1 MESQH
6 YHKYIIF
13 LAPRFFNKSTIFKS
27 IYERIRKK
35 LENKGIYTVNVSRAI
50 EEIYNRKLIKDIKQ
64 SAPLKKQDSI
74 LMLNSYCNSNNS
86 EYNSVQENKL
96 CELSALQFDE
106 MDYPSENILYVH
118 LFNGMYYND
127 KIYPN
132 KKITLEREMLFLLAG
147 NLGVRKIT
155 YDITTKENI
164 ISRNK
169 ASIKLKGVKNQ
180 IAYTKKTGNTTITK
194 GQEIYSNNG
203 APLYCSCSTIDELNY
218 ELERTIHTS
227 IFSYD
232 FYKTNPKLETFVYK
246 RLLNKINLL
255 MYTSEAEDLLDIS
268 FMVHSCFA
276 DFGMQVAFEQTI
288 TTTECITY
296 TLEFYDDRELQNVY
310 FTMNYMDGTKDSFYM
325 IKQYYDSDTSD
336 CKETGLNHIKKYI
349 YELAGKYHYKSKG
362 AFRARESLL
371 VRLNDYI
378 RKRGERIFKNKCRE
392 FGCTMDIKTWMY
404 NNLIDSK
411 IEEIAETDFLSDN
424 IADVDSDR
432 LSHNTI
438 TSDIINEMEDTYRVR
453 IMRLETELEHNHQ
466 VILLLTSQ
474 LQSLE
479 QFYKDKDK
487 DKQVD
492 KNETDMVKQAHYAV
506 NKTDVQTLT
515 LSKDMNEDMSEDMF
529 NFMDDILNEGMNICV
544 GVNENNNADANAD
557 ANADM
562 EKILELPKVRIDE
575 LSNISP
581 RRTNSRI
588 ESSTFTSTSTSRYMK
603 KSKDIENESGNINTK
618 NNEIDEESLIVLK
631 NKYIELENR
640 GNIIKNQITHN
651 KMKYENE
658 RKMIDQSIESLL
670 LELSLTKSKLR
681 SLNER
686 QVLEQI
692 KAIGKDKT
700 RNQDKYYNNCNGTTN
715 RNSFSTSNNNKND
728 TSNGTGTGTGGIIN
742 ESKNALRKLF
752 TSDNDIL
759 ERQISRENNNVNE
772 IEKRINELKE
782 QKEMSYQEIKSLTF
796 EYDALI
802 EEKNKIILECHNWAI
817 DIENYKSIVEIVDSS
832 KILIANETMV

>member
-35 LENKGIYTVNVSRAI
+35 LENKGIHTVNVSRAI
-50 EEIYNRKLIKDIKQ
+50 EEIYNRKLLKDIKQ
-64 SAPLKKQDSI
+64 SAPLKKQESI
-74 LMLNSYCNSNNS
+74 LMLNSYSNSNSNSNSNNS
-86 EYNSVQENKL
+86 YYNNLQENKFF
-96 CELSALQFDE
+96 ELSALQFDE

-164 ISRNK
+164 ITRNK
-169 ASIKLKGVKNQ
+169 ASIKLKGIKNQ

-194 GQEIYSNNG
+194 GQETYSNNG

-404 NNLIDSK
+404 NNLIDNK

-424 IADVDSDR
+424 IAGVDSDR

-438 TSDIINEMEDTYRVR
+438 TSDIINEMD
-453 IMRLETELEHNHQ
+453 
-466 VILLLTSQ
+466 
-474 LQSLE
+474 
-479 QFYKDKDK
+479 F
-487 DKQVD
+487 
-492 KNETDMVKQAHYAV
+492 
-506 NKTDVQTLT
+506 
-515 LSKDMNEDMSEDMF
+515 
-529 NFMDDILNEGMNICV
+529 
-544 GVNENNNADANAD
+544 
-557 ANADM
+557 
-562 EKILELPKVRIDE
+562 
-575 LSNISP
+575 
-581 RRTNSRI
+581 
-588 ESSTFTSTSTSRYMK
+588 
-603 KSKDIENESGNINTK
+603 
-618 NNEIDEESLIVLK
+618 
-631 NKYIELENR
+631 
-640 GNIIKNQITHN
+640 IKN
-651 KMKYENE
+651 
-658 RKMIDQSIESLL
+658 
-670 LELSLTKSKLR
+670 
-681 SLNER
+681 
-686 QVLEQI
+686 
-692 KAIGKDKT
+692 
-700 RNQDKYYNNCNGTTN
+700 
-715 RNSFSTSNNNKND
+715 
-728 TSNGTGTGTGGIIN
+728 
-742 ESKNALRKLF
+742 
-752 TSDNDIL
+752 
-759 ERQISRENNNVNE
+759 
-772 IEKRINELKE
+772 
-782 QKEMSYQEIKSLTF
+782 
-796 EYDALI
+796 
-802 EEKNKIILECHNWAI
+802 
-817 DIENYKSIVEIVDSS
+817 
-832 KILIANETMV
+832 